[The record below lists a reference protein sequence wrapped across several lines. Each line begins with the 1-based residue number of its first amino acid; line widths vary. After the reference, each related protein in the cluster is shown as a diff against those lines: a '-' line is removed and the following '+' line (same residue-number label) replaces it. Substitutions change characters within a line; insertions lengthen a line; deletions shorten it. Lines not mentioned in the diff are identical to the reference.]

1 MLTDEPA
8 INLRALRESAS
19 LSQVE
24 LARQAGIA
32 AVTIVRLEGGRHA
45 PRRSTIRKLA
55 AVLGVR
61 SQELFVDIHSVR

>member
-24 LARQAGIA
+24 LARRAGIA

-45 PRRSTIRKLA
+45 PRTRTIRKLTA
-55 AVLGVR
+55 ALSVR
-61 SQELFVDIHSVR
+61 SQDLFVDIHSLR